1 MTAPGKSGI
10 ATPALVL
17 GLLAVFFLLF
27 AATVGKDRLP
37 GGFICD
43 EAAYFMMTQSLW
55 EDGDLRWEERDVVTA
70 NRLFEGGPR
79 NVILMTPDGGET
91 LYYGKPYIYSLLVL
105 PFFALLGVNGF
116 VLVNALMFIT
126 MVWLSWR
133 YLRAWNGSAV
143 ALLMAVTFFFLSA
156 AFPYV
161 FWMHP
166 EVFNMFVIF
175 LGCYFWIHPGPGSG
189 EEGGAGVKPG
199 FFTRPV
205 VRAALAGFFFALAA
219 FSKFPH
225 AAFGGFFALHGLV
238 TRRWSRLVALGLVF
252 AACFGLLV
260 VGQLALSDTPSVYH
274 VARCAIPRADSVERL
289 AGVSDLL
296 LDEDPRGAGEYGGG
310 GLGLFNMDG
319 KFPYNM
325 VYYFIGRH
333 TGLVPYFFPAVLA
346 LYWFFF
352 RGGRKMGLDRW
363 ALLAAATVLIGFYV
377 LVLPFNYQGGGGF
390 IGNRYFVSFYPA
402 FLFLIGRLPSL
413 TGVAAGWVVAGLF
426 LSQLLFTPFGAN
438 TSRQSLQAHVRN
450 PVFRVLP
457 FETTLRW
464 IPSYIDQ
471 VRGFEKGTI
480 MYRNRFLDLNAYVEG
495 DSFWVRGKSRTAV
508 LLMSRKPLERIVF
521 SSSSRDLE
529 AWCRGARGEF
539 RTVQL
544 LRFPEGGPAA
554 GVEEEQLQVVLENPR
569 PRAVH
574 PFGSEEFTSWFYVVK
589 FRTDHGFIPKFSEP
603 GSSDIRYLGVRLT
616 LLGEGEPYLGD
627 EFFRYRLLEIQL
639 PETVAPGAE
648 FEVPLRLQSRSPY
661 TWDEKVRLSYHWM
674 TPASDGGKPRP
685 VIWDGL
691 HTAIPGGRLDPGGTM
706 DVAMKVKAPDDPGR
720 YLLQVDLLCDGVDW
734 FANRNRWTMAA
745 EAELLVGETTEDGTD
760 E

>member
-1 MTAPGKSGI
+1 MTLSGKSGI
-10 ATPALVL
+10 PTPALIL

-55 EDGDLRWEERDVVTA
+55 EDGDLRWEERDVVSA
-70 NRLFEGGPR
+70 NRIFEGGPR
-79 NVILMTPDGGET
+79 NVILMTPDGGEN

-126 MVWLSWR
+126 MVWLAWR
-133 YLRAWNGSAV
+133 YLGAWNSSGM

-175 LGCYFWIHPGPGSG
+175 LGCYFWIHPGP
-189 EEGGAGVKPG
+189 AGKDS
-199 FFTRPV
+199 FFNRPV
-205 VRAALAGFFFALAA
+205 VRAGLAGLFFALAA

-238 TRRWSRLVALGLVF
+238 TRRWSRLMALGLIF
-252 AACFGLLV
+252 AAGFGLLV
-260 VGQLALSDTPSVYH
+260 LGQLALSDAPSVYH
-274 VARCAIPRADSVERL
+274 VARCAIPRVDSVERL
-289 AGVSDLL
+289 AGVADLL
-296 LDEDPRGAGEYGGG
+296 LGEDPRGAGEYGGG
-310 GLGLFNMDG
+310 GLGLFNIDG
-319 KFPYNM
+319 KFPYNL
-325 VYYFIGRH
+325 VYYFVGRH

-346 LYWFFF
+346 LYWFLF
-352 RGGRKMGLDRW
+352 RGGRKLGLDRW
-363 ALLAAATVLIGFYV
+363 ALLAAAAVLIGFYI
-377 LVLPFNYQGGGGF
+377 LVLSFNDHGGGGF

-402 FLFLIGRLPSL
+402 FLFLIGRIPSL
-413 TGVAAGWVVAGLF
+413 TGVVAGWVVAGLF

-471 VRGFEKGTI
+471 VRGYEKGTI
-480 MYRNRFLDLNAYVEG
+480 MYRNRFLDLNAYPES

-508 LLMSRKPLERIVF
+508 LVMSRKPLERIIF
-521 SSSSRDLE
+521 RCSSRDLE
-529 AWCRGARGEF
+529 AWCRGSQGEF
-539 RTVQL
+539 RTVK
-544 LRFPEGGPAA
+544 LRRFEDGGPAE
-554 GVEEEQLQVVLENPR
+554 GVEEEQLQVVLENPK

-574 PFGSEEFTSWFYVVK
+574 PFGGEEFTSWFYVVK
-589 FRTDHGFIPKFSEP
+589 FKTDRGFIPKFSEP
-603 GSSDIRYLGVRLT
+603 GSTDIRYLGVKLT
-616 LLGEGEPYLGD
+616 LLGEGEPYIGD
-627 EFFRYRLLEIQL
+627 EFFRYRLQEIQL
-639 PETVAPGAE
+639 PETVAAGAE
-648 FEVPLRLQSRSPY
+648 LEVPLRLQSRSPY
-661 TWDEKVRLSYHWM
+661 AWDEKVRFSYHWM
-674 TPASDGGKPRP
+674 TTATEGGKPQP
-685 VIWDGL
+685 VVWDGV
-691 HTAIPGGRLDPGGTM
+691 HTALPGGRLGPGETADAVM
-706 DVAMKVKAPDDPGR
+706 QVRAPDSPGR
-720 YLLQVDLLCDGVDW
+720 YLLQVDLLCDGVNW
-734 FANRNRWTMAA
+734 FANHNRWTPVA
-745 EAELLVGETTEDGTD
+745 EAEVLVGTGEDGID